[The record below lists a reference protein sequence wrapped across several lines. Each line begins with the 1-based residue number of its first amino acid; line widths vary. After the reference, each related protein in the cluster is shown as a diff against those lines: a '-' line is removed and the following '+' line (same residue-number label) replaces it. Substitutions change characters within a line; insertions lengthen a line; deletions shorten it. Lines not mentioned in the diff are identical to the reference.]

1 MTIKTTNGTIKE
13 ENKMNKIYSSDTK
26 GKEEF
31 TKEVLTPVLNQY
43 GFSLASYV
51 DNDGKDEKVFLFKTS
66 NRTVGIIDDVE
77 SDVDVT
83 CDSITAL
90 FEDTLKHIGIIPDV
104 REKNSLI
111 KACLNYIQSTT
122 EDSNEF
128 LNVMRA
134 ELGMTD
140 EEIEEYGKGYCLD
153 DEQ

>member
-1 MTIKTTNGTIKE
+1 
-13 ENKMNKIYSSDTK
+13 MNKIYSSDTK

-43 GFSLASYV
+43 GFSLANYV
-51 DNDGKDEKVFLFKTS
+51 GNDGKDEKVFLFKAS

-77 SDVDVT
+77 SNVDVT

-90 FEDTLKHIGIIPDV
+90 FEDTLKHIGVIPDV
-104 REKNSLI
+104 RGKNSLI

-128 LNVMRA
+128 LDVMRA

-153 DEQ
+153 NEQ

>member
-1 MTIKTTNGTIKE
+1 MI
-13 ENKMNKIYSSDTK
+13 KIYTSDTQ

-51 DNDGKDEKVFLFKTS
+51 GNDGKDEKVFLFKTS

-77 SDVDVT
+77 NDVDVT

-90 FEDTLKHIGIIPDV
+90 FEDTLKHIGVIPDV
-104 REKNSLI
+104 RGKNSLI
-111 KACLNYIQSTT
+111 KACLNYIQSMT
-122 EDSNEF
+122 EDSSEF
-128 LNVMRA
+128 LDVMRS